1 MLGVSVDVLEM
12 IATQTATEPS
22 SALYVVCEFVGVAQF
37 TVQGHYPPLAAQG
50 KELWTI
56 RQIL

>member
-1 MLGVSVDVLEM
+1 MLGVSGDVE
-12 IATQTATEPS
+12 IIETQTATEPS
-22 SALYVVCEFVGVAQF
+22 SALYVVCEFVGVVQF
-37 TVQGHYPPLAAQG
+37 TVRGHYTPLAAQG